1 MGYRPPTL
9 ELPPP
14 NLYRINVGYAGIENQ
29 KWLFEEKKPKTVDE
43 LLEEAASYDPLA
55 EIKAGRL
62 SLLSEMK
69 LARDAE
75 RFVADFSKF
84 DI

>member
-1 MGYRPPTL
+1 MGYL
-9 ELPPP
+9 VPPP
-14 NLYRINVGYAGIENQ
+14 PPFRFNVGYAGLENP
-29 KWLFEEKKPKTVDE
+29 KWLLEKEKPKTIDE
-43 LLEEAASYDPLA
+43 LLEEAANYDPLA